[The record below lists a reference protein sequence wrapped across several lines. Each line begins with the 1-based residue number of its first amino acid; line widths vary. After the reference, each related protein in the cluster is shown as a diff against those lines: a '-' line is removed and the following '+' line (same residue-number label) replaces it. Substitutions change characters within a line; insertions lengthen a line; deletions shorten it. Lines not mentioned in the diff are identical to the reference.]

1 MKRSAILIDGSNF
14 YFKLKDIGLQ
24 NQLAFNFT
32 SFSKFL
38 AGNNELVSQKYY
50 IGKVR
55 TDGTKKLNK
64 LHANQQKLFQ
74 HLNKHNFVYELGYLL
89 KSDDKFHEKG
99 VDVHMAVDILV
110 NSYEDIADKIMV
122 ISSDT
127 DLLPA
132 IEKAKHLKKHIEY
145 IGFSHQPSIA
155 LVANCTSSRLLS
167 KTELEKFIIPNSAS

>member
-1 MKRSAILIDGSNF
+1 MKRVVILIDGSNF

-24 NQLAFNFT
+24 NQLAFDFS
-32 SFSKFL
+32 SFCKFL
-38 AGNNELVSQKYY
+38 AGNNKIVSQKYY

-74 HLNKHNFVYELGYLL
+74 HLNKHNFSYELGYLL

-99 VDVHMAVDILV
+99 VDVNIAVDILV
-110 NSYEDIADKIMV
+110 NSYEKTADKI
-122 ISSDT
+122 ILITSDT

-132 IEKAKHLKKHIEY
+132 INKAKQLGVHIEY
-145 IGFSHQPSIA
+145 IGFSQLPSRA
-155 LVANCTSSRLLS
+155 MKTNCTSSRILTRS
-167 KTELEKFIIPNSAS
+167 ELEKFVTAI